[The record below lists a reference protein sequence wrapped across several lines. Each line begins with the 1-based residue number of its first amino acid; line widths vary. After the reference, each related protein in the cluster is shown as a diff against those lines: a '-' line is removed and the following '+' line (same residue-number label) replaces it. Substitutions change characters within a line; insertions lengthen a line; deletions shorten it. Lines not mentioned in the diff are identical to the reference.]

1 MRGGRR
7 PGNEASISTVHSMLR
22 AHTCYIERVGA
33 PVIRKMASNT
43 GAPGFCLVALGK
55 LRRISLARIN
65 ACSRSTLFCAKRT
78 VSTYASF
85 EVATPFEQK
94 KKMEKSTV

>member
-43 GAPGFCLVALGK
+43 GAPGFCLGK

-65 ACSRSTLFCAKRT
+65 ACSRLTSFCAKRT

-85 EVATPFEQK
+85 EVATPFELK